1 MTAWLLLVLA
11 LLLVAACGIFVA
23 AEFSFVTVDR
33 ASVDRR
39 ADAGDA
45 AAQGLRQGLT
55 TLSTQLSGAQ
65 LGITVTSLVI
75 GFIAEPSIATLLRDP
90 LATLGWSESTVNA
103 VAVALAL
110 IIATVLSMV
119 LGELVPKNWA
129 ISEPVRV
136 GRAVQ
141 GPMRAFTRVTSPII
155 TLLNGS
161 ANRVLGWFGIEAK
174 EELASARSPEELAS
188 LVERSAEQGT
198 LDEDTADL
206 VTRSI
211 IFSRLTAEDVMTAR
225 PRVIFAGADQ
235 TAAELLRL
243 SRSSGHARFP
253 VAGEGM
259 DDIVGMVHFKDALR
273 VARVDRRHTQVRA
286 IMHPALAVPEA
297 LELDSLMDAL
307 RADPLAA
314 AIVVDEYGGTAG
326 MVTLENLVEEII
338 GEIHDEQDQP
348 RDEILQRADGS
359 WLLAGRLRPD
369 EVAAA
374 LDLDLPEGE
383 VSETLAGLLIE
394 RLGRLPEVGDSVIV
408 ATTHGRQSVRL
419 TVTRLDGRRVDRM
432 SAVVSH
438 NGGAW

>member
-1 MTAWLLLVLA
+1 
-11 LLLVAACGIFVA
+11 
-23 AEFSFVTVDR
+23 
-33 ASVDRR
+33 
-39 ADAGDA
+39 
-45 AAQGLRQGLT
+45 
-55 TLSTQLSGAQ
+55 
-65 LGITVTSLVI
+65 
-75 GFIAEPSIATLLRDP
+75 
-90 LATLGWSESTVNA
+90 
-103 VAVALAL
+103 
-110 IIATVLSMV
+110 
-119 LGELVPKNWA
+119 
-129 ISEPVRV
+129 
-136 GRAVQ
+136 
-141 GPMRAFTRVTSPII
+141 
-155 TLLNGS
+155 
-161 ANRVLGWFGIEAK
+161 
-174 EELASARSPEELAS
+174 
-188 LVERSAEQGT
+188 
-198 LDEDTADL
+198 
-206 VTRSI
+206 
-211 IFSRLTAEDVMTAR
+211 
-225 PRVIFAGADQ
+225 

>member
-235 TAAELLRL
+235 TAAEL
-243 SRSSGHARFP
+243 
-253 VAGEGM
+253 
-259 DDIVGMVHFKDALR
+259 
-273 VARVDRRHTQVRA
+273 
-286 IMHPALAVPEA
+286 
-297 LELDSLMDAL
+297 
-307 RADPLAA
+307 
-314 AIVVDEYGGTAG
+314 
-326 MVTLENLVEEII
+326 
-338 GEIHDEQDQP
+338 
-348 RDEILQRADGS
+348 
-359 WLLAGRLRPD
+359 
-369 EVAAA
+369 
-374 LDLDLPEGE
+374 
-383 VSETLAGLLIE
+383 
-394 RLGRLPEVGDSVIV
+394 
-408 ATTHGRQSVRL
+408 
-419 TVTRLDGRRVDRM
+419 
-432 SAVVSH
+432 
-438 NGGAW
+438 

>member
-1 MTAWLLLVLA
+1 
-11 LLLVAACGIFVA
+11 
-23 AEFSFVTVDR
+23 
-33 ASVDRR
+33 
-39 ADAGDA
+39 
-45 AAQGLRQGLT
+45 
-55 TLSTQLSGAQ
+55 
-65 LGITVTSLVI
+65 
-75 GFIAEPSIATLLRDP
+75 
-90 LATLGWSESTVNA
+90 
-103 VAVALAL
+103 
-110 IIATVLSMV
+110 LSMV

-141 GPMRAFTRVTSPII
+141 GPMRGFTRVTKPII

-225 PRVIFAGADQ
+225 PRVIFASADQ

-273 VARVDRRHTQVRA
+273 VPRIDRRETPVQA

-297 LELDSLMDAL
+297 LELDALMDAL

-359 WLLAGRLRPD
+359 WLLAGRLGPD

-408 ATTHGRQSVRL
+408 ATNHGRQSVRL

-432 SAVVSH
+432 SAVVTH
-438 NGGAW
+438 NGGAS